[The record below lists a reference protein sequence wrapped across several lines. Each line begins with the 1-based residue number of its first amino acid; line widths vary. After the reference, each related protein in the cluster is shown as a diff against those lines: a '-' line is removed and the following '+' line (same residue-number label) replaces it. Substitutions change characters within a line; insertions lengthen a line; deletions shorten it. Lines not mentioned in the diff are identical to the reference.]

1 MIKSNFARN
10 GDRRT
15 GWVDLMKIE
24 ETATEATTFT
34 GVTDPGDR
42 PVPIRQRQRQQTRDV
57 ILEVALA
64 EIARLGLSGIR
75 IEQIAR
81 KSGVTRPT
89 VYAHFP
95 TREDFLRELQTRT
108 EKSALEVLRK
118 RLDSNSGSALL
129 HTLCDALFDILAD
142 TNHNLRRESFALML
156 REPRPAQWMGN
167 DLFSYLVERF
177 GEAQDH
183 GELARRAT
191 PDEMT
196 RIVMTALF
204 GFIVIE
210 GNASQTRRNDAHKM
224 LDLLIGKQE
233 E

>member
-1 MIKSNFARN
+1 MK
-10 GDRRT
+10 T
-15 GWVDLMKIE
+15 G
-24 ETATEATTFT
+24 ETAAESTA
-34 GVTDPGDR
+34 VTDAVEH

-57 ILEVALA
+57 ILEAALA
-64 EIARLGLSGIR
+64 EIARLGLSGVR

-81 KSGVTRPT
+81 MSGVTRPT

-118 RLDSNSGSALL
+118 RLDSNTGGALL
-129 HTLCDALFDILAD
+129 HTLCDALFDILAG

-156 REPRPAQWMGN
+156 REPRPEQWMGN
-167 DLFSYLVERF
+167 DLFAYLVDRF

-183 GELARRAT
+183 GELSRRAT

-210 GNASQTRRNDAHKM
+210 GNASQTRRTDAHKM

>member
-1 MIKSNFARN
+1 
-10 GDRRT
+10 
-15 GWVDLMKIE
+15 MKTE
-24 ETATEATTFT
+24 DTAVAAGSEATP
-34 GVTDPGDR
+34 DHPI
-42 PVPIRQRQRQQTRDV
+42 PIRQRQYQQTRNI

-64 EIARLGLSGIR
+64 EIAELGLSGVR

-108 EKSALEVLRK
+108 ENSALEALRK
-118 RLDSNSGSALL
+118 RLDCNAGSALL
-129 HTLCDALFDILAD
+129 HTLTDALFDILSE

-156 REPRPAQWMGN
+156 REPRPEQWMGN
-167 DLFSYLVERF
+167 ELFAYLSSRI
-177 GEAQDH
+177 GEAQNQ
-183 GELARRAT
+183 GELSRRAT

-210 GNASQTRRNDAHKM
+210 GNASQTRRKDAHKM
-224 LDLLIGKQE
+224 LNLLIGSQE
-233 E
+233 D